1 MRPIRRGQSNKR
13 AAADRGTAAV
23 EFAVV
28 APVFVL
34 MLFGTFE
41 FGRALW
47 TRASL
52 QYAVQQAARC
62 ASVAALRCDNST
74 DTAGYAAS
82 SVLGITVPVADFT
95 VSAPTCGNKVAASV
109 PFTFIVPRL
118 FSYSI
123 TLTASS
129 CYPK

>member
-1 MRPIRRGQSNKR
+1 
-13 AAADRGTAAV
+13 
-23 EFAVV
+23 
-28 APVFVL
+28 

-47 TRASL
+47 TQASL

-62 ASVAALRCDNST
+62 ASVATISCDNST
-74 DTAGYAAS
+74 DTASYAAS
-82 SVLGITVPVADFT
+82 RMLGITVPAADFT

-109 PFTFIVPRL
+109 PFTFVVSRL

>member
-1 MRPIRRGQSNKR
+1 MGPLRHRQSNKR
-13 AAADRGTAAV
+13 AADRGTSAV

-28 APVFVL
+28 APVFIL
-34 MLFGTFE
+34 MLLGIFE

-47 TRASL
+47 TLASL

-62 ASVAALRCDNST
+62 VSINKTTCDNSS
-74 DTAGYAAS
+74 DTASYAAS
-82 SVLGITVPVADFT
+82 SVLGMTVPAADFT
-95 VSAPTCGNKVAASV
+95 ASTPSCGNQVAASV
-109 PFTFIVPRL
+109 PFTFIVSGL

-129 CYPK
+129 CYPR